1 MRRHRSEH
9 VAHVAEAAD
18 PQVLAAVAR
27 RMERFVGM
35 AKLKRLALNVLSREL
50 TGKELKALKDVFL
63 SIDVDRSGKIS
74 TKELQAALQPHLG
87 AENATAGDLLKAVDV
102 SGDDEIDYNEFLAA
116 TMQRALYKQEEN
128 IRRVFQRLDV
138 DGSGEITVANL
149 VEITGSK
156 KHAMELLNEADLN
169 ADQARMSG
177 VFFLL
182 SFPVPRRG
190 AAAGHLLRRV
200 QGPHGGQVGKRPAP
214 PVQSQSAPHPPL
226 KPRRAR

>member
-1 MRRHRSEH
+1 
-9 VAHVAEAAD
+9 
-18 PQVLAAVAR
+18 
-27 RMERFVGM
+27 MERFVGM

-169 ADQARMSG
+169 ADQVISYAEFKALME
-177 VFFLL
+177 
-182 SFPVPRRG
+182 
-190 AAAGHLLRRV
+190 A
-200 QGPHGGQVGKRPAP
+200 K
-214 PVQSQSAPHPPL
+214 
-226 KPRRAR
+226 